1 MTQRRLGSFLAT
13 FGLACLTLLL
23 PARAGALQPL
33 EAFIRS
39 GRTKSPDNLE
49 AQANRDQQS
58 AQANATLGR
67 VLPGISARGN
77 YVHNEYQSVV
87 DIPID
92 PTLPPQRVTI
102 QPYNQRS
109 GSGTLTVP
117 LVDLAGFART
127 AAGYSASDGFK
138 KQAEATA
145 LQVEAQVVQN
155 YYQLLAFLSLVVS
168 SERALEVARA
178 SLRLAQAQFDA
189 GRATRLDV
197 DRAVAEVESRTQL
210 LTAAQLNVAL
220 SARALESAS
229 GLKPE
234 SLVAVDFQD
243 DLHEEADLASF
254 SPPDTALPAI
264 AATMKLTESADQQA
278 LAQKLTLFPT
288 ITGNFTENYT
298 NAAGFVG
305 HQWSWQIGVG
315 FTWLLDVTTIY
326 NMVAF
331 DAAANAA
338 RAREQRA
345 RLASRDAI
353 HTFWQTVH
361 SAIANSRSARA
372 QVKAAASAARLAKD
386 RYEAGAATQLDL
398 LQAQRDEYTADVSR
412 IRADADLAN
421 ARTQLRLAAGV
432 DPFAEK

>member
-13 FGLACLTLLL
+13 WGLACLTLFLS
-23 PARAGALQPL
+23 ARAAALQPL
-33 EAFIRS
+33 EAFVKS
-39 GRTKSPDNLE
+39 GRTKSPDNAE

-77 YVHNEYQSVV
+77 YFRNQYQSVV

-92 PTLPPQRVTI
+92 PTQPPQRVTI

-117 LVDLAGFART
+117 LMDLAGYART
-127 AAGYSASDGFK
+127 AAGYSTADGFS
-138 KQAEATA
+138 KQAEATG
-145 LQVEAQVVQN
+145 LQVEAQVVQD
-155 YYQLLAFLSLVVS
+155 YYRLLAFLSLVVS
-168 SERALEVARA
+168 SERALEVAQA

-197 DRAVAEVESRTQL
+197 SRAVAEVENRSQL
-210 LTAAQLNVAL
+210 LTSAQLQVAL
-220 SARALESAS
+220 SAKALESTS

-243 DLHEEADLASF
+243 DLHEEQDLSSF

-264 AATMKLTESADQQA
+264 AATMKLTKSADQQA

-288 ITGNFTENYT
+288 ITGTFTENYT

-305 HQWSWQIGVG
+305 HEWYWQIGVG
-315 FTWLLDVTTIY
+315 FTWLLDVTTVY
-326 NMVAF
+326 NMVALY
-331 DAAANAA
+331 AAANAA

-353 HTFWQTVH
+353 HNFWQTVH
-361 SAIANSRSARA
+361 SSIATSRSARA
-372 QVKAAASAARLAKD
+372 QVKAANDAARLAKD

-398 LQAQRDEYTADVSR
+398 LQAQRDAYTADVAR
-412 IRADADLAN
+412 IQADADLAN
-421 ARTQLRLAAGV
+421 ARTQLRLAAGI